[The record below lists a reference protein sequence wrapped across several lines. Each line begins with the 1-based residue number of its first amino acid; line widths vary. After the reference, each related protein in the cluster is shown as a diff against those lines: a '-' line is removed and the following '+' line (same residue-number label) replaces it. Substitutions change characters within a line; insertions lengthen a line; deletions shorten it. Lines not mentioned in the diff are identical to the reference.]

1 MPFLTPDP
9 SPLTSDLSPVACL
22 ESGACMRGWV
32 WTRPPLLVVAPLG
45 TWREKW
51 RRTAPRA
58 PRQLAARLVL
68 APGTEYVGRT
78 QDVSAG
84 GVSMMVAGLAE
95 IREGTS
101 GWLTIE
107 IEEGHWSEDLPVRI
121 TRARHWLRRA
131 GRTMEVGAE
140 FRMRTDRQCAHWHQC
155 LARLGVEE

>member
-1 MPFLTPDP
+1 
-9 SPLTSDLSPVACL
+9 
-22 ESGACMRGWV
+22 MRGWV

-68 APGTEYVGRT
+68 APGTECVGRT